1 MTNFVLSSDFQDSY
15 QKSGSVSFCLFIFSI
30 KVLFCYSSKS

>member
-15 QKSGSVSFCLFIFSI
+15 QTSGSVSFSFFTFSI
-30 KVLFCYSSKS
+30 KVLFCSKS